1 MSQKELI
8 LKHLRQHKSITP
20 LEALKEYRCFRLAAR
35 IKDLRDS
42 GHSILTTRQ
51 DSQTGSK
58 FAEYRLI

>member
-1 MSQKELI
+1 MSQTELI
-8 LKHLRQHKSITP
+8 LNHLRQHKSITP

-42 GHSILTTRQ
+42 GYSILTTRQ
-51 DSQTGSK
+51 DSQTGNR